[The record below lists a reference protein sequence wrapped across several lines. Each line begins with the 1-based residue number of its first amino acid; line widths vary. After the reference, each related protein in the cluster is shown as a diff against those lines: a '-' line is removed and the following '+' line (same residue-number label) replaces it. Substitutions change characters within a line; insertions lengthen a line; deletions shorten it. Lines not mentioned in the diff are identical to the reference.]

1 MTKNEEYA
9 ATYSEYA
16 MEQMR
21 RYGIPASVTLAQ
33 GILESSNGQSEL
45 SVKGNAHFG
54 IKCTDDWLKNNGSY
68 LVYTDDRPDE
78 KFCTYA
84 TVGDSYEHHSLF
96 LKENVRYKS
105 CFALAPDDYRGWCAG
120 LERAGYASG
129 NNYAKHLQQIIEKN
143 GLAKYDRAVMKEAE
157 EKGISIGAGTTPRKV
172 KGQNMAAGEYALPL
186 RREAFML
193 VTSAFGMRKDPMDGS
208 RQQMHKGVDI
218 QTRHEAVLATET
230 GGKVTAVNENGQTP
244 GGKSVRIEYSRE
256 DGSRYEVNYLHLDS
270 IQVKVGE
277 TVRAGQQVAVTGNTG
292 TRTTGE
298 HLHIGVKQTAANGN
312 VRDLDP
318 AAYLA
323 EIAER
328 GNLRMEMLC
337 NGENL
342 MAKYTPGANKQ
353 DSGVVSAEERTEQPL
368 SAENW
373 MKKLLSSEDSG
384 VGLGGDPIMAMITTL
399 YAGLMTLAGQL
410 DNKGQEAGR
419 EQQMQAATEACL
431 SRKVDIGVFVPSA
444 EKCHIQLA
452 EGGKPLLEATVNG
465 QKISHELT
473 RGEVNTLTKTL
484 GNEELKDADKQ
495 QRIASVVG
503 RIVLAEQASVNYNQ
517 ELERGQQ
524 RGEGVKMN

>member
-54 IKCTDDWLKNNGSY
+54 IKCTSDWLKNNGSY
-68 LVYTDDRPDE
+68 LIYTDDRPNE

-120 LERAGYASG
+120 LQRAGYASG
-129 NNYAKHLQQIIEKN
+129 NDYAKHLQQIIEKN

-157 EKGISIGAGTTPRKV
+157 TRGISIGTGVTPRKV
-172 KGQNMAAGEYALPL
+172 QGKNMVPEEYALPL
-186 RREAFML
+186 RREGFML
-193 VTSAFGMRKDPMDGS
+193 VTSAFGMRKDPMDGN
-208 RQQMHKGVDI
+208 RQEMHKGVDI
-218 QTRHEAVLATET
+218 QTRHEAVLATEN
-230 GGKVTAVNENGQTP
+230 GGKVTAVNEHGQTP
-244 GGKSVRIEYSRE
+244 GGKSVKIEYSRE
-256 DGSRYEVNYLHLDS
+256 DGSRYEVSYLHLDS
-270 IQVKVGE
+270 IQVKAGE

-292 TRTTGE
+292 TKTTGE
-298 HLHIGVKQTAANGN
+298 HLHIGVKQTSANGN

-342 MAKYTPGANKQ
+342 MAKYMPGHNVQ
-353 DSGVVSAEERTEQPL
+353 DNGINQSEEKTENPL

-384 VGLGGDPIMAMITTL
+384 VGLGGDPIMGMIVTL
-399 YAGLMTLAGQL
+399 YSGLMALAGQF
-410 DNKGQEAGR
+410 DGKKQDAEKGQL
-419 EQQMQAATEACL
+419 MQKATDVCI
-431 SRKVDIGVFVPSA
+431 SKKIDISVFVPSV
-444 EKCHIQLA
+444 EKCHIQLTERA
-452 EGGKPLLEATVNG
+452 SPIMEATVDG
-465 QKISHELT
+465 QKIRHELT
-473 RGEVNTLTKTL
+473 KGELNALTKTL
-484 GNEELKDADKQ
+484 GNEELNDGDKQ
-495 QRIASVVG
+495 RRIASIVG
-503 RIVLAEQASVNYNQ
+503 HIVLEEQASRNYNM
-517 ELERGQQ
+517 ELEQGQQ
-524 RGEGVKMN
+524 CREGVKII

>member
-9 ATYSEYA
+9 ATYGKYA

-21 RYGIPASVTLAQ
+21 RYGIPASVILAQ
-33 GILESSNGQSEL
+33 GMLESSNGQSEL

-54 IKCTDDWLKNNGSY
+54 IKCTNDWLKNNGSY
-68 LVYTDDRPDE
+68 LVYTDDRPNE

-84 TVGDSYEHHSLF
+84 TVGDSYEHHSVF
-96 LKENVRYKS
+96 LKENARYKS
-105 CFALAPDDYRGWCAG
+105 CFALAPDDYRGWCTG

-143 GLAKYDRAVMKEAE
+143 GLAKYDGAVIEEAKV
-157 EKGISIGAGTTPRKV
+157 KGISIGTDVTPRQV
-172 KGQNMAAGEYALPL
+172 QGLNMAAGEYALPL
-186 RREAFML
+186 RRESFML

-208 RQQMHKGVDI
+208 RRQMHNGVDI

-244 GGKSVRIEYSRE
+244 GGKSVKIEYSRE
-256 DGSRYEVNYLHLDS
+256 DGSRYEVSYLHLDS

-292 TRTTGE
+292 TGTTGE

-328 GNLRMEMLC
+328 GNLRTEMLC

-342 MAKYTPGANKQ
+342 MAKYTPEAGKRNNAVNQTEEK
-353 DSGVVSAEERTEQPL
+353 AEKPL
-368 SAENW
+368 SAESW

-384 VGLGGDPIMAMITTL
+384 VGPGGDPIMEMIATL
-399 YAGLMTLAGQL
+399 YAGLMALAGQF
-410 DNKGQEAGR
+410 DGKKQEVGK
-419 EQQMQAATEACL
+419 EQQMQAVTEACL
-431 SRKVDIGVFVPSA
+431 SKTIDISVFVPSA
-444 EKCHIQLA
+444 EKCHIQLI
-452 EGGKPLLEATVNG
+452 ESGKPLLKATVNG
-465 QKISHELT
+465 QKISHEMT
-473 RGEVNTLTKTL
+473 QGEINTLTKTL

-503 RIVLAEQASVNYNQ
+503 RIVLEEQASVNYNR

>member
-54 IKCTDDWLKNNGSY
+54 IKCTNEWLKNNGSY

-84 TVGDSYEHHSLF
+84 TVGDSYEHHSIF
-96 LKENVRYKS
+96 LKENARYKD

-120 LERAGYASG
+120 LQRAGYASG
-129 NNYAKHLQQIIEKN
+129 NNYAEHLQHIIEKN

-157 EKGISIGAGTTPRKV
+157 EKGISIGTNATPRKV
-172 KGQNMAAGEYALPL
+172 ERQNVEVGEYALPL
-186 RREAFML
+186 RRDSFML

-218 QTRHEAVLATET
+218 QTRHEAVLATEND
-230 GGKVTAVNENGQTP
+230 GKVTAVNENGQTP
-244 GGKSVRIEYSRE
+244 GGKCVKIEYSRK
-256 DGSRYEVNYLHLDS
+256 DGSKYEVSYLHLDS

-323 EIAER
+323 EISER
-328 GNLRMEMLC
+328 GNLRTEMLC

-342 MAKYTPGANKQ
+342 MAKYMPEHNIQ
-353 DSGVVSAEERTEQPL
+353 DNGRNQSDEKTENLL

-384 VGLGGDPIMAMITTL
+384 VGLGGDPIMEMLVTL
-399 YAGLMTLAGQL
+399 YSGLMALAGQF
-410 DNKGQEAGR
+410 DGKKQEPEKGQL
-419 EQQMQAATEACL
+419 MQKATDTCL
-431 SRKVDIGVFVPSA
+431 SKKIDISAFIPSA
-444 EKCHIQLA
+444 EKCHIQWTESA
-452 EGGKPLLEATVNG
+452 SPMVVATVNG
-465 QKISHELT
+465 QKIRHELT
-473 RGEVNTLTKTL
+473 KGEVNALTKTL
-484 GNEELKDADKQ
+484 ANEELNDGIKQ
-495 QRIASVVG
+495 RRIAS
-503 RIVLAEQASVNYNQ
+503 IVEHIMLGEQASRNYNT
-517 ELERGQQ
+517 ELEQGQQ
-524 RGEGVKMN
+524 SREGVKIT